1 MTEREKLI
9 KLIET
14 GTNLASKKAVEET
27 ARIVKENHHY
37 NSATDK
43 TVSISEMLA
52 DYLLEN
58 GVIVPAVEIGTTVY
72 EIRQKGISVSNRRYD
87 SGITTQKQLKNAIF
101 DGKTLYIES
110 KLYAKSDNVRLG
122 KTVFLTREEAEKA
135 LEERKNENE
144 TR

>member
-1 MTEREKLI
+1 MNERER
-9 KLIET
+9 LIELLKT
-14 GTNLASKKAVEET
+14 DNCPSPFVCDANCKYINSENCLAE
-27 ARIVKENHHY
+27 R
-37 NSATDK
+37 
-43 TVSISEMLA
+43 MA

-72 EIRQKGISVSNRRYD
+72 EIRQKGIGFSNRRYD

>member
-58 GVIVPAVEIGTTVY
+58 GVIVLPLNMIGNTLWFINCDDNIVCDK
-72 EIRQKGISVSNRRYD
+72 ID
-87 SGITTQKQLKNAIF
+87 GITISDRHDVYIF
-101 DGKTLYIES
+101 LQNSDDESYELSDIGK
-110 KLYAKSDNVRLG
+110 
-122 KTVFLTREEAEKA
+122 FLFYTREEAEKA
-135 LEERKNENE
+135 LAERKNENE